1 MKYETI
7 WGTDLEIR
15 AAASYLQL
23 PIYVC
28 TQRSQTLEYYWECF
42 EPLTVLTQPKE
53 HYFSDIPQT
62 KSLGHLEICHRERCH
77 YDVVKMSDQFTPH
90 HSTILS
96 HI

>member
-1 MKYETI
+1 MSLSLQEHAARMKYETI

-42 EPLTVLTQPKE
+42 NVLTQPKE

-62 KSLGHLEICHRERCH
+62 KSLGHLEICHSDTH
-77 YDVVKMSDQFTPH
+77 LHVVVEIVVTKT
-90 HSTILS
+90 
-96 HI
+96 